1 MGGGVSRIFL
11 SHSSVNNA
19 EAVGLRDWLAEQ
31 GWDDVFLD
39 LDPERGIAAGER
51 WERALHEA
59 ASRCEAVL
67 FLVSRAWLDSR
78 WCQKELT
85 LADKLNKRLFGVLI
99 EPFDPT
105 ELPADLSKTWQ
116 IVDLASGRDHRL
128 FRVTLPRTQE
138 ERHVHFSA
146 EGLTRLKAGLVKA
159 GLDPR
164 FFDWPPDNDPNRAP
178 YRGLRPLEAEDAGIF
193 FGRDAPIVE
202 ALDQLRGMR
211 EAAPPR
217 LLAILGASGAGK
229 SSFLRAGLFA
239 RLARDDR
246 AFVPVPIIRPER
258 AAISGDSGFVRALE
272 TALDAA
278 GIGMARTGLR
288 AAINGG
294 VETLRPVLQALVDK
308 ATPKTGAGQTPHMPP
323 TLVVSVDQ
331 GEELFRTEGH
341 KEAQQLLELLAGLL
355 TTDTPALI
363 VVIAI
368 RSDSYAQLQ
377 EAKPLDGVGKKA
389 FDLGPMPQGSYADV
403 ITGPAARL
411 EGTSRPLKI
420 EPALVGALLADIQAG
435 GAKDALPLLSF
446 TLERLYLE
454 NRGAGGLTLADY
466 QVLRGIKGSIEEA
479 VERALEMAGSDPVV
493 PNDRAARRAL
503 LRRGL
508 IPWLADIDP
517 DTGAPRRRVAHVSEI
532 PPECRPLL
540 QNLVE
545 QRLLTT
551 DTDAQSG
558 ETTIEPAHEA
568 LLRQWSLLKGWLAH
582 DSELLAVLEGIKRAS
597 RDWTQASRNAAWLT
611 HSADRLAA
619 AERLSQR
626 PDLAARLDPTDH
638 EYLAACRK
646 AEDERRAAE
655 ERQRQAELQ
664 AAKERQEAAEKLAA
678 AETAGKEEA
687 EARAKEAQA
696 HAAVLRKRSR
706 ILRAV
711 LAATAVIAVIALVAA
726 IVAVVAF
733 RQATMPNNKHR
744 PICGP
749 RPRRS

>member
-1 MGGGVSRIFL
+1 MRPG
-11 SHSSVNNA
+11 
-19 EAVGLRDWLAEQ
+19 
-31 GWDDVFLD
+31 
-39 LDPERGIAAGER
+39 
-51 WERALHEA
+51 
-59 ASRCEAVL
+59 
-67 FLVSRAWLDSR
+67 
-78 WCQKELT
+78 
-85 LADKLNKRLFGVLI
+85 
-99 EPFDPT
+99 
-105 ELPADLSKTWQ
+105 
-116 IVDLASGRDHRL
+116 SGC
-128 FRVTLPRTQE
+128 
-138 ERHVHFSA
+138 
-146 EGLTRLKAGLVKA
+146 
-159 GLDPR
+159 
-164 FFDWPPDNDPNRAP
+164 
-178 YRGLRPLEAEDAGIF
+178 
-193 FGRDAPIVE
+193 
-202 ALDQLRGMR
+202 
-211 EAAPPR
+211 
-217 LLAILGASGAGK
+217 
-229 SSFLRAGLFA
+229 
-239 RLARDDR
+239 
-246 AFVPVPIIRPER
+246 
-258 AAISGDSGFVRALE
+258 
-272 TALDAA
+272 
-278 GIGMARTGLR
+278 ARTGLR

-341 KEAQQLLELLAGLL
+341 KEAHQLLELLAGLL

-368 RSDSYAQLQ
+368 RSDSYAHLQ
-377 EAKPLDGVGKKA
+377 EAKPLDGVGKKP
-389 FDLGPMPQGSYADV
+389 FDLGPMPQGSYAEV
-403 ITGPAARL
+403 IRGPAARL
-411 EGTSRPLKI
+411 EGTARPLKI

-454 NRGAGGLTLADY
+454 TRGAGGLTLADY
-466 QVLRGIKGSIEEA
+466 QVLGGIKGSIEEA

-493 PNDRAARRAL
+493 PNDRAARLAL

-540 QNLVE
+540 ENLVE

-551 DTDAQSG
+551 DTDARSG

-568 LLRQWSLLKGWLAH
+568 LLRQWSLLEGWLAH

-638 EYLAACRK
+638 EYLAACRN

-696 HAAVLRKRSR
+696 HAAALRRRSR
-706 ILRAV
+706 ILRVVAI
-711 LAATAVIAVIALVAA
+711 IAVIALVG
-726 IVAVVAF
+726 AVVAVIAGQ
-733 RQATMPNNKHR
+733 QAR
-744 PICGP
+744 SELCGP